1 MVRMMSAAAAVVFSL
16 GAAWGAELPE
26 APAVGEAAA
35 VQPIAEVDPQQLDR
49 FLQGFTVTAVRVG
62 VGAAA
67 GAAGGLADPAV
78 RGILDMV
85 MGHRGAAGAGA
96 AAGAAAAG
104 AAAGAAQAGRDAAI
118 RPDMPNLF
126 PAGAGME
133 RQQHLI
139 FYDTHDDHF
148 RANWKRQ
155 TELLQGQ
162 LRRQGVPAGNIRIMA
177 LDDKDQFFKQLE
189 AVKGDKQVYFFGHGS
204 PLTMWI
210 GDQSVNVADNAQ
222 TLQGSQ
228 VRLLAHYGCSFVD
241 VNGDG
246 LKKLKEKLAQGTQI
260 TLVGHRDGS
269 TPRDDRWWD
278 PDNPLTRVT
287 VSPTGAS
294 MHTARTQLTNRVLPT
309 AGLLL
314 GAPLLGPIPAAVG
327 AVTTWNAD
335 IGERPR
341 TLEDER
347 RAREAAAKKKKA
359 VPAPTGR

>member
-1 MVRMMSAAAAVVFSL
+1 MARLMGAAAAVVFSL
-16 GAAWGAELPE
+16 GTAWGAELPE
-26 APAVGEAAA
+26 APAVGRAAA
-35 VQPIAEVDPQQLDR
+35 VQPLVEVGPQQLDR

-62 VGAAA
+62 VGASA

-78 RGILDMV
+78 RGILDLV
-85 MGHRGAAGAGA
+85 MGRRGPKAPAKKEPGHDPDP
-96 AAGAAAAG
+96 
-104 AAAGAAQAGRDAAI
+104 QI

-126 PAGAGME
+126 PTGAGLE
-133 RQQHLI
+133 GQQHLI
-139 FYDTHDDHF
+139 FYDTHDEHF

-177 LDDKDQFFKQLE
+177 LDDKDQFFKQLA

-210 GDQSVNVADNAQ
+210 GNQSVNVADSAQ

-278 PDNPLTRVT
+278 QDNPLTRVT
-287 VSPTGAS
+287 VSPTRTS
-294 MHTARTQLTNRVLPT
+294 MHTARTELTNRVLPT

-314 GAPLLGPIPAAVG
+314 GAPVFGPLPAAVG
-327 AVTTWNAD
+327 AVATWNAD
-335 IGERPR
+335 IGENPR
-341 TLEDER
+341 TLADER